1 MDNSSSRT
9 YDGRPCLAL
18 RPAPCCLSAGS
29 LRFLKAL
36 HRLMN
41 VNPSFPVDAEAP
53 ARHFALAHWV
63 RKRRWFLV
71 MVVLPTLLAALYYG
85 LIASDIYISESRFVI
100 KSPDQKRG
108 QVSTLANLVQTTG
121 LSGGQEQT
129 NEVLTFVRS
138 RDALRA
144 LEKNV
149 AVRDRFAHPQ
159 ADALS
164 RFPLPFSG
172 SSFESLFKYYGTM
185 VEARMDSET
194 STAIIK
200 VKGFTP
206 QDAYRINR
214 ELLDL
219 SEGLVNRLNGRA
231 QSKGITEA
239 QKQVELATQRA
250 RAARVA
256 LSQYRN
262 SQALIDPTKQAGG
275 VLEIANTLTAERAAL
290 QAQLDIMQRLTP
302 RNPSIPALRNRI
314 AAIGTQIASQDSRV
328 VGSGSGIASKLGGYE
343 NLLVEQEFATQS
355 LNAANAALVQ
365 ARAEAQRQQFYLE
378 RVVDPNLPD
387 EPLLP
392 KRFINVLIVFAS
404 AACLYFIAWMFM
416 IGVLEHA
423 PED

>member
-1 MDNSSSRT
+1 
-9 YDGRPCLAL
+9 
-18 RPAPCCLSAGS
+18 
-29 LRFLKAL
+29 
-36 HRLMN
+36 MN